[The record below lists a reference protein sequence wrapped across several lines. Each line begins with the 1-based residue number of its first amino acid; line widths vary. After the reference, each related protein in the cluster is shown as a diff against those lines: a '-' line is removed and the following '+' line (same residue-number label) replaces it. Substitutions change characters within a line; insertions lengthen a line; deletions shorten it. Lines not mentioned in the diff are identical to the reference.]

1 MRIMLT
7 ILILVASF
15 MSSCTPAPYT
25 RETSGRLYSNQYT
38 PVTTIGS
45 DRFLI
50 QGYNTEDALDGA
62 KVYCNK
68 QGKKFNAESIVPHT
82 QRERATVT
90 FTCR

>member
-7 ILILVASF
+7 FLIVVAFF
-15 MSSCTPAPYT
+15 MSSCVGGRNGETAGSLLPY
-25 RETSGRLYSNQYT
+25 QYT
-38 PVTTIGS
+38 PVTSIGS

-50 QGYNTEDALDGA
+50 QGYDTEDALTGA
-62 KVYCNK
+62 RTYCVK
-68 QGKKFNAESIVPHT
+68 QGNKFNAESIVPHT